1 MDNKNYEDTLASE
14 LLHELKLSAKRWF
27 IAFCIMVVLE
37 LATIA
42 GFMWYISLPVD
53 ESVVSVENDDGNAN
67 YVGADMNGVINN
79 GTSDSEETETS
90 STAQTETLNG
100 N

>member
-1 MDNKNYEDTLASE
+1 MDNQRNEVTLATE
-14 LLHELKLSAKRWF
+14 LLHELKATSKRWF

-37 LATIA
+37 VATIA

-53 ESVVSVENDDGNAN
+53 ELTIENADGNAN
-67 YVGADMNGVINN
+67 YIGNDLNGDLNN
-79 GTSDSEETETS
+79 GENSEKTES
-90 STAQTETLNG
+90 SETAQTETLNNG

>member
-1 MDNKNYEDTLASE
+1 MDNENYKDTLASE
-14 LLHELKLSAKRWF
+14 LLHELKLSARRWF

-42 GFMWYISLPVD
+42 GFMWYISLPAD

-79 GTSDSEETETS
+79 GTGDSEETETS

>member
-1 MDNKNYEDTLASE
+1 MDNQRNEVTLATE
-14 LLHELKLSAKRWF
+14 LLHELKATSKRWF

-37 LATIA
+37 FATIV

-53 ESVVSVENDDGNAN
+53 ELTIENDDENAN
-67 YVGADMNGVINN
+67 YIGNDLNGDLNN
-79 GTSDSEETETS
+79 GENSEKAES
-90 STAQTETLNG
+90 SETAQTETLNDG

>member
-1 MDNKNYEDTLASE
+1 MDNQNEVTTLASE
-14 LLHELKLSAKRWF
+14 LLHELKATSKRWF
-27 IAFCIMVVLE
+27 IAFCIMVALE

-53 ESVVSVENDDGNAN
+53 ESVVSVKNDSGNAN

-79 GTSDSEETETS
+79 GKDNGETQETS

>member
-1 MDNKNYEDTLASE
+1 MDNQNEVTTLASE
-14 LLHELKLSAKRWF
+14 LLHELKATSKRWF

-37 LATIA
+37 LVTII

-53 ESVVSVENDDGNAN
+53 ESVVSVENDSGNAN

-79 GTSDSEETETS
+79 GESNSETKETS
-90 STAQTETLNG
+90 SSAQTETLNG

>member
-1 MDNKNYEDTLASE
+1 MDGKDYEVTLASE

-27 IAFCIMVVLE
+27 VAFCIMVALE

-53 ESVVSVENDDGNAN
+53 ELTIENDSGNAN
-67 YVGADMNGVINN
+67 YIGNDLNGDLNN
-79 GTSDSEETETS
+79 GENSEKAES
-90 STAQTETLNG
+90 SEAAQTETLNG

>member
-1 MDNKNYEDTLASE
+1 MDNQRNEVTLATE
-14 LLHELKLSAKRWF
+14 LLHELKATSKRWF

-37 LATIA
+37 FATIV

-53 ESVVSVENDDGNAN
+53 ELTIENDDGNAN
-67 YVGADMNGVINN
+67 YIGNDLNGDLNN
-79 GTSDSEETETS
+79 GENSEKAES
-90 STAQTETLNG
+90 SETAQTETLNDG

>member
-1 MDNKNYEDTLASE
+1 MDNQNEVTTLASE
-14 LLHELKLSAKRWF
+14 LLHELKTTSKRWF

-37 LATIA
+37 LVTII

-53 ESVVSVENDDGNAN
+53 ESVVSVENDSGNAN

-79 GTSDSEETETS
+79 GESNSKTKETS
-90 STAQTETLNG
+90 SSAQTETLNG

>member
-1 MDNKNYEDTLASE
+1 MDNQRNEVTLATE
-14 LLHELKLSAKRWF
+14 LLHELKATSKIWF

-37 LATIA
+37 FATIV

-53 ESVVSVENDDGNAN
+53 ELTIENDDGNAN
-67 YVGADMNGVINN
+67 YIGNDLNGDLNN
-79 GTSDSEETETS
+79 GENSEKAES
-90 STAQTETLNG
+90 SETAQTETLNDG